1 MERWLIYALGALFLW
16 GLWGVVLKLA
26 ERSLNGWFNV
36 YVASNTA
43 VIIGVVVVAVAYRN
57 TLTLPSKGAL
67 TALIAGAL
75 GTLGYAFLVF
85 SLEAGGPTAIV
96 IPLTALY
103 PVITAILAVFILG
116 EKLTPIQ
123 YLGVALAVAA
133 VILISTQQGGTG

>member
-1 MERWLIYALGALFLW
+1 MERWLVYALGALFLW

-36 YVASNTA
+36 YVASNIA
-43 VIIGVVVVAVAYRN
+43 VVIGVAIVAVAYRN
-57 TLTLPSKGAL
+57 SLTLPPRGAL
-67 TALIAGAL
+67 TALMAGVL

-85 SLEAGGPTAIV
+85 SLEAGGPAAIV

-116 EKLTPIQ
+116 ERLTPTQ
-123 YLGVALAVAA
+123 YLGVVLAVVA
-133 VILISTQQGGTG
+133 VILISTQQGNTG